1 MADEKKLHVS
11 LSGDFGSEPP
21 NDRVQEADAELL
33 RHGWQR
39 SVFIA
44 YTYEC
49 VHAGNLS
56 EVEIKA
62 AIEMILKSIS
72 SKYDLKHCA
81 FVLQVENAAL
91 NGGRVTSF

>member
-1 MADEKKLHVS
+1 MADEKKQYVS
-11 LSGDFGSEPP
+11 LSVDFGNETS
-21 NDRVQEADAELL
+21 NDRVQEVDAELL

-44 YTYEC
+44 STYEC
-49 VHAGNLS
+49 IHVGNLS

-62 AIEMILKSIS
+62 AIEMILKTIS

-81 FVLQVENAAL
+81 YVLQVGNAAL
-91 NGGRVTSF
+91 TGGRVTSF